1 MAVVLVMTACD
12 EDPAATDEH
21 VDAGGESATDQGVD
35 GAVGTAPGDA
45 TPEGDSMSTAPD
57 ASEPEGRFSFF
68 VTSLEAMRRLSG
80 SEDGY
85 GGNFGGIAGAD
96 EICQTIAEGVGVGH
110 KTWRAFLSATQG
122 ADGQPVHAI
131 ERIGEGPWYDA
142 NGRLVSENI
151 SGLLNERPDGDPQT
165 INDLPDE
172 YGVPISAIGDA
183 HDIVTASNAEG
194 RLDSMNPESTCND
207 WTSADGAI
215 GGNLIVCGHSFP
227 RMRRGPGMGGGPPGG
242 GMGGRGGQGG
252 GHWMSDH
259 KLRGCAAGVEIRD
272 QPGGGRNE
280 NFIGEAGGYGGLY
293 CFALTP

>member
-1 MAVVLVMTACD
+1 MPACD
-12 EDPAATDEH
+12 EDTTGSDGDRP
-21 VDAGGESATDQGVD
+21 DALMEMVSDQGVE
-35 GAVGTAPGDA
+35 GEGDEGSA
-45 TPEGDSMSTAPD
+45 DAMVDSAQTPTPEAD
-57 ASEPEGRFSFF
+57 ASAPERRFSFF
-68 VTSLEAMRRLSG
+68 VTSLEAMRRLSD
-80 SEDGY
+80 SQDGF

-96 EICQTIAEGVGVGH
+96 EICQTIAESVGVGH

-142 NGRLVSENI
+142 NERLVSENI

-165 INDLPDE
+165 VDDLPDE
-172 YGVPISAIGDA
+172 HGVPISAIGDA

-227 RMRRGPGMGGGPPGG
+227 RMRRGGGGPPGG
-242 GMGGRGGQGG
+242 GMPGRGGQGG

-272 QPGGGRNE
+272 QPGGGRDD
-280 NFIGEAGGYGGLY
+280 NFIGASGGYGGLY